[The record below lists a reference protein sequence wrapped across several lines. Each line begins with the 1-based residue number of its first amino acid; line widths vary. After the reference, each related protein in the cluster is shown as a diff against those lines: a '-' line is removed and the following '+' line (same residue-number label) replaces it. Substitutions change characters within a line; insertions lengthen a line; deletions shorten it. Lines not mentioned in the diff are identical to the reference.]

1 MHVGALV
8 LVVVMIHKV
17 NLVLIATLIF
27 HVNALALIDELI
39 DLDYTIF
46 STESQ
51 SLKES
56 LNTGRSTIGITSH
69 PLAFKIASYHLS
81 KTAISV
87 I

>member
-1 MHVGALV
+1 MHVVPVV
-8 LVVVMIHKV
+8 LVCGVIHIGFV
-17 NLVLIATLIF
+17 VLIATLIF

-56 LNTGRSTIGITSH
+56 LNTGRSIIGITSH